1 MSTLIDFADPRTDGA
16 QRLRLAFGAPS
27 RTLVARSLAE
37 VRPVLA
43 QAEALARAEA
53 RSRELHRAEYAALDL
68 PHGRY
73 LLAIGA
79 DPVNYALAIDL
90 AGTVPWRDWP
100 MNPQQSPVRLSLQRD
115 GQQLVLQPGWLP

>member
-1 MSTLIDFADPRTDGA
+1 EAWPPG
-16 QRLRLAFGAPS
+16 P
-27 RTLVARSLAE
+27 
-37 VRPVLA
+37 

-79 DPVNYALAIDL
+79 DPVSYALAIDL

-115 GQQLVLQPGWLP
+115 G